1 MAKRLLNYSLLILLI
16 LLLDGC
22 ASKRLTKKAIE
33 LDQAGMFIESSEL
46 YLQALKSNK
55 NNIDARAGLSRS
67 GQLVLN
73 QKLDQF
79 KSHYNSNNTREA
91 VYAYKEAESYKNR
104 TSGVGVELYFPPE
117 YIQYYS
123 EVEDRY
129 LSDKY
134 NEGMKAL
141 DVDDFNGATTIF
153 SEVVK
158 LNGGYKD
165 SKTQLRTAIYE
176 PKYREAIA
184 SLNAKRPRTA
194 YLAFDAIEK
203 ATGIY
208 KESKTLKQTAL
219 ERATIYITLS
229 GFTQSR
235 WTLNRFD
242 TELNNKIQGAITE
255 IKLPFYKLINN
266 TSSITQTTDTLN
278 TPTFAV
284 LKGQIISYLPKSEAK
299 KDDKK
304 KCYRATQ
311 ITVYDSTARA
321 NVKKTIYQ
329 KTYYTEIKSSSSIS
343 ASVNYSLLNSKTNQ
357 LMVSDAISEQVTS
370 SVVNN
375 YYSGDL
381 SQLVPGYWEDM
392 SKNSNNDRISSS
404 TQEITNFRESF
415 KNILQPTSETDLR
428 NEIAGKIADKIADK
442 IAKYNPEP

>member
-1 MAKRLLNYSLLILLI
+1 MLKRLLNYFLLILLI

-22 ASKRLTKKAIE
+22 VSKRLTKKAIE

-55 NNIDARAGLSRS
+55 NNIDARAGLSRT

-73 QKLDQF
+73 QKLEQF
-79 KSHYNSNNTREA
+79 KNHYNSNNTREA

-158 LNGGYKD
+158 LNSGYKD

-176 PKYREAIA
+176 PKYREAVA

-194 YLAFDAIEK
+194 YLVFDGIEK

-242 TELNNKIQGAITE
+242 SELTNKIQGAITE
-255 IKLPFYKLINN
+255 IKLPFYKVVSN
-266 TSSITQTTDTLN
+266 TNQIYQTVDSLN

-284 LKGQIISYLPKSEAK
+284 LKGQIINYLPRSETQ

-311 ITVYDSTARA
+311 ITVYDTTTRA

-329 KTYYTEIKSSSSIS
+329 KSYYTEVKSSTTITSSI
-343 ASVNYSLLNSKTNQ
+343 NYTLYNSKTNQ
-357 LMVSDAISEQVTS
+357 LMISDAISEQVS
-370 SVVNN
+370 STVENN
-375 YYSGDL
+375 YYSGDIT
-381 SQLVPGYWEDM
+381 QLVPGYWESI
-392 SKNSNNDRISSS
+392 SKDSNTDRISNA
-404 TQEITNFRESF
+404 TQEINDFRQSF
-415 KNILQPTSETDLR
+415 KNSLLPTSESDLR
-428 NEIAGKIADKIADK
+428 NEIAGKIAQRVATKIAQ
-442 IAKYNPEP
+442 YNPEP